1 MGVAVHRVDQAWQ
14 IQTDAPENISGMDCG
29 RKLALEQQQTFSI
42 CCFSAD
48 AQFRDRAIEEV
59 DQSPRMAKEKE
70 VCKIHFLQTHQ
81 QNESGRFI
89 VSFSFQGHPDE
100 LGESRNHALR

>member
-1 MGVAVHRVDQAWQ
+1 MHRVDQAWQ
-14 IQTDAPENISGMDCG
+14 IQTDASENTSGMCDWPETP
-29 RKLALEQQQTFSI
+29 EQQQIFSI
-42 CCFSAD
+42 CCFSAY

-70 VCKIHFLQTHQ
+70 VCKTQFLQTHQ
-81 QNESGRFI
+81 QNETGRFT
-89 VSFSFQGHPDE
+89 VSFLFQGHPDE